1 MDVSDPKLG
10 TAVAGRYRLDE
21 RLGAGGMGVVYKGV
35 DTRTQRKIALKFLH
49 DAFAGMPDLV
59 KRFDREVTAM
69 SRLDH
74 PNLVGIIDSG
84 VEAGVPYLVMDFH
97 SGKPLADLVERGPLA
112 PARAV
117 ALTRQILAGVSAAH
131 ASGVVHRDLKPDNIM
146 LLDDVD
152 GDFVKIFDFGL
163 AKMVHGSTQATKLTN
178 TGFALGTPAYMSPEQ
193 ATGAPT
199 DERADIYAIGVM
211 LYHMVTGRIPF
222 DADSPLTVLLKH
234 ADEAPVPP
242 RKVSRKVRISDE
254 LEAAILHA
262 MEKKPADRW
271 RSADAFAGALA
282 ATQESTGG
290 DSSLVDVSIE
300 EAVDSKTVLGRRPAA
315 AALSEPPRAPL
326 LPRIPARWIVRL
338 VVVAIIGVGGAMLW
352 SKVVRGLRHE
362 QQKVVK
368 KVDEAVDSAKGI
380 FHSLTKATADAAKS
394 VRNDDVEDE
403 DNAPGHET
411 PGAKLEA
418 ASHTSSPRP
427 GPGARPVRAQSASSL
442 LAAGK
447 VDDAIQ
453 RLYQVRRENPRSAE
467 VALLLGHA
475 YSRKQWRSDALR
487 EYGEAL
493 KLQPSLRN
501 DRVLQQN
508 AIAALDDPTFK
519 AASAFIRARI
529 GPAAAFELR
538 RASRQS
544 KNPKVRA
551 RAARL
556 AVEVTDGSRSA
567 RR

>member
-1 MDVSDPKLG
+1 MELSDPKLG
-10 TAVAGRYRLDE
+10 TSVAGRYRLDE
-21 RLGAGGMGVVYKGV
+21 RLGAGGMGVVYKGE
-35 DTRTQRKIALKFLH
+35 DARTQKRIAVKFLH

-59 KRFDREVTAM
+59 KRFEREVSAM

-84 VEAGVPYLVMDFH
+84 VEAGVPYLVMEFH
-97 SGKPLADLVERGPLA
+97 AGKPLAHLVERGALA

-117 ALTRQILAGVSAAH
+117 ALARQILAGVGAAH

-146 LLDDVD
+146 LLDGVD

-211 LYHMVTGRIPF
+211 LYHMVTGRVPF
-222 DADSPLTVLLKH
+222 EADSPLTVLLKH
-234 ADEAPVPP
+234 ADETPVPP

-254 LEAAILHA
+254 VEAAILRA
-262 MEKKPADRW
+262 MEKKPGDRW
-271 RSADAFAGALA
+271 RSADDFAAALA
-282 ATQESTGG
+282 ASPESADGDRSVADESTAEG
-290 DSSLVDVSIE
+290 
-300 EAVDSKTVLGRRPAA
+300 ADSKTVLGRRRATGTGSDRASTSLLGKLPMRWVARLGLAVVIVAA
-315 AALSEPPRAPL
+315 
-326 LPRIPARWIVRL
+326 
-338 VVVAIIGVGGAMLW
+338 GVMLW
-352 SKVVRGLRHE
+352 SKVSRRE
-362 QQKVVK
+362 RQQVAKR
-368 KVDEAVDSAKGI
+368 VDQAVDTAKDI
-380 FHSLTKATADAAKS
+380 FHSLTPSPSHTASTEQGANGDDAA
-394 VRNDDVEDE
+394 
-403 DNAPGHET
+403 APET
-411 PGAKLEA
+411 PGARLEA
-418 ASHTSSPRP
+418 ASRATSRRP
-427 GPGARPVRAQSASSL
+427 GPNARPVRVQLATRL
-442 LAAGK
+442 LGLGK
-447 VDDAIQ
+447 TDDAIQ
-453 RLYQVRRENPRSAE
+453 LLYQLRRQNPRSAK

-501 DRVLQQN
+501 DRALQQN

-519 AASAFIRARI
+519 AASAFIRARL
-529 GPAAAFELR
+529 GPVALAELR
-538 RASRQS
+538 RMSHQAKS
-544 KNPKVRA
+544 PKVQA

-556 AVEVTDGSRSA
+556 AVDLADGARSA